1 MLPTQENYTLSYIL
15 AFCSILILSA
25 LLCSYMGQVTMDSFS
40 NVVEGFEGSEAG
52 LDKINNNI
60 SESVTNM
67 DDSLR
72 IDKYKNEYSKM
83 LSLSKDYLQQQK
95 LGILMGSFK
104 EIDLKKLQ
112 KDPKQGV
119 RQLQNIAFM
128 TGLNLFT
135 MERGIKGIDSISL

>member
-1 MLPTQENYTLSYIL
+1 MLPSQENYTLSYIL

-25 LLCSYMGQVTMDSFS
+25 LLCSYMGQITMDSFS
-40 NVVEGFEGSEAG
+40 NVVEGFQSSESG

-60 SESVTNM
+60 SESVTEM

-72 IDKYKNEYSKM
+72 VDKYRSEYSKM

-95 LGILMGSFK
+95 LGVLFSFK
-104 EIDLKKLQ
+104 DIDLKKLQ
-112 KDPKQGV
+112 KDPKQGMQ
-119 RQLQNIAFM
+119 QLQNLAF
-128 TGLNLFT
+128 GAGINLFL